1 MESQQVLE
9 EIREEWN
16 MIEKSS
22 NSVVESEKFNGKVRM
37 LLEPND
43 LDKVTEKGYHQRGT
57 CEKLRA
63 GRLLINCLRG

>member
-1 MESQQVLE
+1 
-9 EIREEWN
+9 
-16 MIEKSS
+16 MIVKSS
-22 NSVVESEKFNGKVRM
+22 DSVVESEKFNGKVRM